1 MVNWPVNPVVVS
13 ATWLLA
19 QERSQSAFQRMVP
32 EKRVAVYAACLG
44 FVILGLGLM
53 ALVWLGARVTRRY
66 MNQEPLHRLD
76 LEQIQDDWSRKPLV
90 IPPSVSTED
99 SASPGEGTDV

>member
-1 MVNWPVNPVVVS
+1 MVNWLANPVILS

-19 QERSQSAFQRMVP
+19 QERTQSALQRMLP
-32 EKRVAVYAACLG
+32 EKRAAVFAAFVG

-76 LEQIQDDWSRKPLV
+76 LEQIQDDWSRKPLGS
-90 IPPSVSTED
+90 PPSVSTED
-99 SASPGEGTDV
+99 RSPPGEGADV